1 MNDLNT
7 RKADLERF
15 LQVAYGRLAIAKAQ
29 VDEEQAGVS
38 QIEGRLM
45 ELADMI
51 ASQPVKEKP

>member
-15 LQVAYGRLAIAKAQ
+15 LQVAYGRLAAAKAQ
-29 VDEEQAGVS
+29 VAEEEAGVY

-51 ASQPVKEKP
+51 ASQDKKEKP